1 MEKAVHDEEGNRL
14 LKQAGWIRQKIQ
26 YKNKQYNIF
35 FFFTK
40 SKYDINANN
49 EKAKGFLKPLS
60 PSKLITQIEN
70 RKQTNNIG
78 LSK

>member
-1 MEKAVHDEEGNRL
+1 MNKTKNTIQE
-14 LKQAGWIRQKIQ
+14 QTIQ
-26 YKNKQYNIF
+26 YF